1 MGEYSQQRETER
13 DKPDINN
20 QQNKT
25 EKQKERSK
33 ANNRKGD
40 KCSITVVTKF

>member
-1 MGEYSQQRETER
+1 MKRESDSNKQGETQENTVSRERETER

-25 EKQKERSK
+25 EKQK
-33 ANNRKGD
+33 
-40 KCSITVVTKF
+40 